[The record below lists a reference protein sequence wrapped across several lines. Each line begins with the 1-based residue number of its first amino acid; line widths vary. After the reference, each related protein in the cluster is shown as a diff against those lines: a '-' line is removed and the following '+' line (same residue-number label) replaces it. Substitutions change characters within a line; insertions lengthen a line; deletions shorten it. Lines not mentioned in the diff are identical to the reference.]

1 MSSPT
6 LIGTALREARMSK
19 GLDIAD
25 CAEAIFI
32 RARYLAAIEDGRF
45 DDLPDP
51 AYVGGFVRAYAD
63 YLGVDL
69 EGFAE
74 PDRDLPVRS
83 APDRRA
89 RPVYLSVT
97 RTHARGG
104 RRVAWIVWSLLV
116 VVALA
121 LIVLLALWLGVLE
134 DPGAGSSLAV
144 HI

>member
-1 MSSPT
+1 MSQ
-6 LIGTALREARMSK
+6 
-19 GLDIAD
+19 GLDIAE

-45 DDLPDP
+45 EDLPDP

-69 EGFAE
+69 DGFAE

-83 APDRRA
+83 APDRRSQ
-89 RPVYLSVT
+89 PVYLSVT

-104 RRVAWIVWSLLV
+104 RRVAWLVWSLIIL
-116 VVALA
+116 VALA
-121 LIVLLALWLGVLE
+121 LLVLLALWLGVLD
-134 DPGAGSSLAV
+134 DPGATSGL
-144 HI
+144 

>member
-1 MSSPT
+1 
-6 LIGTALREARMSK
+6 MSK
-19 GLDIAD
+19 GLDIAQ

-32 RARYLAAIEDGRF
+32 RARYLTAIEDGRF
-45 DDLPDP
+45 EDLPDP
-51 AYVGGFVRAYAD
+51 AYVGGFVRAYAEH
-63 YLGVDL
+63 LGVDL

-104 RRVAWIVWSLLV
+104 RRVAWLVWTLLTLIAIALLV
-116 VVALA
+116 A
-121 LIVLLALWLGVLE
+121 LALWLGVLD
-134 DPGAGSSLAV
+134 DPGAGTRL
-144 HI
+144 